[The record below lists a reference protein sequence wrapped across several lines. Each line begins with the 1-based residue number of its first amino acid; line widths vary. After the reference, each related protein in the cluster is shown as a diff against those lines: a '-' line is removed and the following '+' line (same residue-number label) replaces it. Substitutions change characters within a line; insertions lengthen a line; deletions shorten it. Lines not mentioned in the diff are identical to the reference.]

1 MQLIINFIP
10 WPKIQQKTPD
20 KNPTKIHGKNLL
32 KIPCDKNL
40 FGSAKNFC
48 EYFNIKILNN
58 TKNFLILL
66 NKQKTFMTNDLFETP
81 ELIPG
86 NVLDIISKYE
96 ALDSLTYVTIE
107 MMLKQLNKIGYT
119 FEYYLDCI
127 PYNLQKTHL

>member
-1 MQLIINFIP
+1 
-10 WPKIQQKTPD
+10 
-20 KNPTKIHGKNLL
+20 
-32 KIPCDKNL
+32 
-40 FGSAKNFC
+40 
-48 EYFNIKILNN
+48 
-58 TKNFLILL
+58 
-66 NKQKTFMTNDLFETP
+66 MTNDLFETP